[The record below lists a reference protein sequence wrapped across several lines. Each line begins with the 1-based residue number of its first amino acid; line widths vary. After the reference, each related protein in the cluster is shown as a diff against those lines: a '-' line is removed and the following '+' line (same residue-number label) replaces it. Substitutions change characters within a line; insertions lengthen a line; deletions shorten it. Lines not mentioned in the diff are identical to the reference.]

1 MKTLSVVIPA
11 FNEQDGIVQIVERVR
26 AVALALT
33 AQDTALELIVVD
45 DGSRDRTGPLAAQC
59 ADTRVIRHTVNRG
72 YGAALKTG
80 FRHASGEYVGFL
92 DADGTYPPEA
102 FPELCRALETQN
114 ADIVVGSRM
123 SGASSQMPLMRRIG
137 NVVFAGMLSVLSGV
151 RVRDSA
157 SGMRVFRRR
166 ILPQIYPLPD
176 GLNLTPAMTT
186 RALHE
191 ELSIVE
197 VPIAYSERIG
207 RSKLSVVRDGMRF
220 TNTIV
225 WTTMTYN
232 PVRVWGGVGLAM
244 GAVAT
249 VLAFLLVLGWLSGG
263 QMLGAFAP
271 FAAFLMLVMGVLG
284 ASIFLLGVMFSYL
297 IAIFTDKPVRR
308 GMFGRVIFD
317 PPLDYSF
324 GWLGSLTAIAGI
336 LVSLAAFAMSLK
348 GSGLEQLWLWF
359 LLGALLIMVGVQ
371 LGVSYVV
378 IRVLDEL
385 THRHASAQ
393 RDLVESEAESIL
405 ASPGVPVNPQ

>member
-1 MKTLSVVIPA
+1 MKTLSIVIPA
-11 FNEQDGIVQIVERVR
+11 FNEQAGIVQIIERVR
-26 AVALALT
+26 ALVPALA
-33 AQDTALELIVVD
+33 AQNMLLELLVVD
-45 DGSRDRTGPLAAQC
+45 DGSRDNTGARAAQC
-59 ADTRVIRHTVNRG
+59 AGTRVIRHTQNRG

-80 FRHASGEYVGFL
+80 FRHARGEYVGFL

-123 SGASSQMPLMRRIG
+123 SGAASQMPLMRRIG
-137 NVVFAGMLSVLSGV
+137 NLVFAGMLSVLSGV

-157 SGMRVFRRR
+157 SGMRVFRRE

-191 ELSIVE
+191 DLKIIE
-197 VPIAYSERIG
+197 VPIAYAERIG

-232 PVRVWGGVGLAM
+232 PVRVWGGLGLAM
-244 GAVAT
+244 GAVAFA
-249 VLAFLLVLGWLSGG
+249 LASLLAVDGLTGN
-263 QMLGAFAP
+263 QTLGAFAP
-271 FAAFLMLVMGVLG
+271 FAAFLMLVFGVLG
-284 ASIFLLGVMFSYL
+284 ASIFSLGVMFSYL

-324 GWLGSLTAIAGI
+324 GWLGMLTAVAGI
-336 LVSLAAFAMSLK
+336 GVSVAAFIMSLQ
-348 GSGLEQLWLWF
+348 GMGLSQLWLWF

-385 THRHASAQ
+385 TRRHASTQ
-393 RDLVESEAESIL
+393 RDLVESEPEIILPPQVLAE
-405 ASPGVPVNPQ
+405 P

>member
-11 FNEQDGIVQIVERVR
+11 FNEQDGITQIIERVR
-26 AVALALT
+26 AVEPALRAH
-33 AQDTALELIVVD
+33 DTALELIVVD
-45 DGSRDRTGPLAAQC
+45 DGSRDRTGALAAQG

-80 FRHASGEYVGFL
+80 FRHARGEYIGFL

-102 FPELCRALETQN
+102 FPELCLALETQN
-114 ADIVVGSRM
+114 ADLVVGSRM
-123 SGASSQMPLMRRIG
+123 SGASSEMPFMRRVG

-157 SGMRVFRRR
+157 SGMRVFRRE

-191 ELSIVE
+191 DLKIVE

-232 PVRVWGGVGLAM
+232 PVRVWGGLGLVM
-244 GAVAT
+244 GAA
-249 VLAFLLVLGWLSGG
+249 AFLLALLLVVDWLTGNQLLGT
-263 QMLGAFAP
+263 FAP
-271 FAAFLMLVMGVLG
+271 FAAFLMLVLGVLG
-284 ASIFLLGVMFSYL
+284 ASIFSLGVMFSYL

-324 GWLGSLTAIAGI
+324 GWLGLVTAATGI
-336 LVSLAAFAMSLK
+336 GVSIAAFAMSLQ
-348 GSGLEQLWLWF
+348 GAALAQLWLWF
-359 LLGALLIMVGVQ
+359 LLGALLIVVGVQ
-371 LGVSYVV
+371 LAVSYVV

-385 THRHASAQ
+385 TRRHAAAQ
-393 RDLVESEAESIL
+393 RDLVESEAETIL
-405 ASPGVPVNPQ
+405 SPTGIPVPPQ

>member
-1 MKTLSVVIPA
+1 MQTLSIVIPA
-11 FNEQDGIVQIVERVR
+11 YNEQDGIVQIIDRVR
-26 AVALALT
+26 AVQPALH
-33 AQDTALELIVVD
+33 AQDIALELIVVD
-45 DGSRDRTGPLAAQC
+45 DGSKDKTSALAAQC
-59 ADTRVIRHTVNRG
+59 ADTRVIRHLKNRG

-80 FRHASGEYVGFL
+80 FRHANGAYIGFL

-102 FPELCRALETQN
+102 FPELCNALESSK
-114 ADIVVGSRM
+114 ADLVVGSRM
-123 SGASSQMPLMRRIG
+123 SGASSQMPFMRRLG
-137 NVVFAGMLSVLSGV
+137 NLIFANMLSILSGV

-157 SGMRVFRRR
+157 SGMRVFRRA

-186 RALHE
+186 RAIHE
-191 ELSIVE
+191 NLKIVE
-197 VPIAYSERIG
+197 VPIAYAERIG

-232 PVRVWGGVGLAM
+232 PVRVWGGLGLAM
-244 GAVAT
+244 GAIA
-249 VLAFLLVLGWLSGG
+249 VLLAALLLLDWLSGNQILQG
-263 QMLGAFAP
+263 GATLAAFA
-271 FAAFLMLVMGVLG
+271 MLVFGVVG
-284 ASIFLLGVMFSYL
+284 ASVFSFGVMFGYL

-324 GWLGSLTAIAGI
+324 GWIGMLTAGAGI
-336 LVSLAAFAMSLK
+336 AVSMVAFVISRQNA
-348 GSGLEQLWLWF
+348 GPDDLWFWF

-371 LGVSYVV
+371 LGVAYVV

-385 THRHASAQ
+385 TRRHAASQ
-393 RDLVESEAESIL
+393 RDLMDPEANQVVETTA
-405 ASPGVPVNPQ
+405 APVKAK

>member
-1 MKTLSVVIPA
+1 MNTVSIVIPA

-26 AVALALT
+26 AVAPALA
-33 AQDTALELIVVD
+33 AQNTELELLVVD
-45 DGSRDRTGPLAAQC
+45 DGSRDRTAALAAQC
-59 ADTRVIRHTVNRG
+59 VNTRVIRHTLNRG

-80 FRHASGEYVGFL
+80 FRHAGGEYVGFL

-102 FPELCRALETQN
+102 FPELCRVLETQN

-123 SGASSQMPLMRRIG
+123 SGASSQMPVMRRIG
-137 NVVFAGMLSVLSGV
+137 NLVFAGMLSVLSGV

-157 SGMRVFRRR
+157 SGMRVFRRE
-166 ILPQIYPLPD
+166 ILPRIYPLPD

-191 ELSIVE
+191 DLKIVE

-232 PVRVWGGVGLAM
+232 PVRVWGGLGLAM
-244 GAVAT
+244 GAVA
-249 VLAFLLVLGWLSGG
+249 VLLAVLLVIDWLLSNQLLGPY
-263 QMLGAFAP
+263 AP
-271 FAAFLMLVMGVLG
+271 FAAFAMLVSGVLG
-284 ASIFLLGVMFSYL
+284 ASIFSLGVMFSYL

-324 GWLGSLTAIAGI
+324 GWVGMLTAGAGVMVSVAA
-336 LVSLAAFAMSLK
+336 LVMSLQ
-348 GSGLEQLWLWF
+348 GMGLEELWLWF

-371 LGVSYVV
+371 LGVSFVV

-385 THRHASAQ
+385 TRRHASAQ
-393 RDLVESEAESIL
+393 RDLVESESEIIL
-405 ASPGVPVNPQ
+405 TAPGVPVKPQ

>member
-11 FNEQDGIVQIVERVR
+11 YNEQDGIVQIIERVR
-26 AVALALT
+26 AVKPALA
-33 AQDTALELIVVD
+33 AQQVELELLVVD
-45 DGSRDRTGPLAAQC
+45 DGSRDQTSALASEC
-59 ADTRVIRHTVNRG
+59 ADTRVIRHPANRG

-80 FRHASGEYVGFL
+80 FRSARGEYIGFL

-102 FPELCRALETQN
+102 FPELCAALESQH
-114 ADIVVGSRM
+114 ADLVVGSRM
-123 SGASSQMPLMRRIG
+123 SGAASEMPPMRRIG
-137 NVVFAGMLSVLSGV
+137 NLVFAGMLSILSGV

-157 SGMRVFRRR
+157 SGMRVFRRE

-186 RALHE
+186 RAIHE
-191 ELSIVE
+191 NLKIVE

-232 PVRVWGGVGLAM
+232 PVRVWGGVGLAL
-244 GAVAT
+244 GAVAAL
-249 VLAFLLVLGWLSGG
+249 LALLLVADVAMSNTL
-263 QMLGAFAP
+263 LGAFAP
-271 FAAFLMLVMGVLG
+271 FAAFVMMVTGVVG
-284 ASIFLLGVMFSYL
+284 ASIFSLGVMFSYL

-324 GWLGSLTAIAGI
+324 GWFGMLAAGAGI
-336 LVSLAAFAMSLK
+336 VISLVAFVFSLQGVNVS
-348 GSGLEQLWLWF
+348 QLWLWF
-359 LLGALLIMVGVQ
+359 LLAALLIMVGVQ
-371 LGVSYVV
+371 LGIAYIV
-378 IRVLDEL
+378 IRALDEL
-385 THRHASAQ
+385 TRRHAESQ
-393 RDLVESEAESIL
+393 RDLTDPDTESA
-405 ASPGVPVNPQ
+405 